1 MRWPPKARFG
11 ATIGDQ
17 LEVDR
22 NSKSKNEDGYYTGRG
37 TPRVVA
43 VGDSLFSTG
52 GAPQLVPE

>member
-1 MRWPPKARFG
+1 MRWPPKACFAG
-11 ATIGDQ
+11 PMEDQ
-17 LEVDR
+17 LGVAR